1 MLNVS
6 LEHSFKSNLNIKN
19 LNVCFDK
26 KKLYLKQTNIIIEM
40 VICVTVKVI
49 TGKGRP
55 KVL

>member
-26 KKLYLKQTNIIIEM
+26 KKLYLKQANIFIEM
-40 VICVTVKVI
+40 VICVVGDCKSNSRQRKT
-49 TGKGRP
+49 
-55 KVL
+55 

>member
-26 KKLYLKQTNIIIEM
+26 KKLYLKQTNIIMEM

-49 TGKGRP
+49 AGKGKP